1 MGYGVSHKRGVEAHQ
16 GVMVALWGDMVVI
29 IVRCSGSLVICGSF
43 LGRFSSFLG
52 RCGSFGKCGSSLGR

>member
-1 MGYGVSHKRGVEAHQ
+1 MGYGGSHKGGVEAHQ

-43 LGRFSSFLG
+43 
-52 RCGSFGKCGSSLGR
+52 